1 MGLWNTIFHRLKRGE
16 RCQMQQSAA
25 SFYIIE
31 KGWHS
36 VCLKRYCMSMDWVTT
51 SAESESRRGGSSPVP
66 LTAVPMQ
73 CLSKDGQQLS
83 AVEE

>member
-1 MGLWNTIFHRLKRGE
+1 
-16 RCQMQQSAA
+16 
-25 SFYIIE
+25 
-31 KGWHS
+31 
-36 VCLKRYCMSMDWVTT
+36 MSLDWVTP